1 MSWNRIVLTLFLTFS
16 LGTTAGTAKELMKI
30 SEDELI
36 VRGILYDEYKAYEN
50 SYQVY
55 RKLYDDTEAEI
66 YLFKEASAALMSG
79 THILESITR
88 LKTFDEKDPN
98 RIEVR
103 RLLIP
108 LYLTIRQVRNATIE
122 AEHLLEQS
130 KEPMDLDLASNSFL
144 YSGDFKRALGLLE
157 RVYETVPREDIL
169 LRIADIMDQFTGER
183 KRAIQLLET
192 HRRLNMNI
200 VSHDLYAK
208 LLLLYQ
214 KEQDVDGVLETYKAL
229 YKQNNDEE
237 YLTRIIDVYI
247 YKRDLQSAIS
257 FLEEDQSRDDIL
269 YELYKRER
277 LFAKA
282 LELVDKLYNKDK
294 DAKWIAEKGVLIFE
308 NSKDKNDKKMIQDV
322 ISHFEKAIEMGNDD
336 SIYLNYYG
344 YTLIDK
350 DVNVKKG
357 IDIIKDALTQQP
369 DNMYY
374 LDSLAWGYYKER
386 ECDKAYKLM
395 KRVVDEEGLT
405 EPEIIEHW
413 DAIRQC
419 K

>member
-1 MSWNRIVLTLFLTFS
+1 MSWNRIVLTLLIVFS
-16 LGTTAGTAKELMKI
+16 FGTSASYAKELMKI

-36 VRGILYDEYKAYEN
+36 IRGLLYDEYKAYEN

-55 RKLYDDTEAEI
+55 KRLYDDTGAEI
-66 YLFKEASAALMSG
+66 YLFKEASSALMSRN
-79 THILESITR
+79 HILESITR
-88 LKTFDEKDPN
+88 LKIWDEKNPD

-108 LYLTIRQVRNATIE
+108 LYLTIRQVKNATIE

-144 YSGDFKRALGLLE
+144 YAGKFKRALELLS
-157 RVYETVPREDIL
+157 RVYETVPREEIL
-169 LRIADIMDQFTGER
+169 LRMADIMDEFTGER
-183 KRAIQLLET
+183 KKAIQLLET
-192 HRRLNMNI
+192 HRRMNI
-200 VSHDLYAK
+200 VSHDVYVK

-214 KEQDVDGVLETYKAL
+214 KEKDIDGILETYKAL
-229 YKQNNDEE
+229 YMQDNDQE
-237 YLTRIIDVYI
+237 YLMKIIDAYV
-247 YKRDLQSAIS
+247 YKRDLDGAIV
-257 FLEEDQSRDDIL
+257 FLEKDQSRNDIL
-269 YELYKRER
+269 YELYKTKKYYS
-277 LFAKA
+277 KA
-282 LELVDKLYNKDK
+282 LALVDKLYEEDK
-294 DAKWIAEKGVLIFE
+294 NSKWIAEKGVLLFE
-308 NSKDKNDKKMIQDV
+308 TSEDKNDKKMIQDV
-322 ISHFEKAIEMGNDD
+322 ISHFENAIALGNDD

-350 DVNVKKG
+350 EVNVKKG
-357 IDIIKDALTQQP
+357 INVIENALIQQP

-386 ECDKAYKLM
+386 DCDKAYKLM
-395 KRVVDEEGLT
+395 KRVVDEEGLE

>member
-1 MSWNRIVLTLFLTFS
+1 MSWNRIVLTLFIIFGFS
-16 LGTTAGTAKELMKI
+16 TTAGYAKEIMKI

-36 VRGILYDEYKAYEN
+36 MTGLLYDEYKAYEN

-55 RKLYDDTEAEI
+55 KKLYDDTGAEI
-66 YLFKEASAALMSG
+66 YLFKEATSALMSR

-88 LKTFDEKDPN
+88 LKTWDKKNPN

-108 LYLTIRQVRNATIE
+108 LYLTVRQVENATIE

-144 YSGDFKRALGLLE
+144 YAGKFKRALELLS
-157 RVYETVPREDIL
+157 RIYETLPREEIL
-169 LRIADIMDQFTGER
+169 LRMTDIMDEFTGER
-183 KRAIQLLET
+183 KKAIQLLET
-192 HRRLNMNI
+192 HRRMNI
-200 VSHDLYAK
+200 VSHDVYAR

-214 KEQDVDGVLETYKAL
+214 KERDIDGILETYKAL
-229 YKQNNDEE
+229 YQQDSDQE
-237 YLTRIIDVYI
+237 YLMKIIDAYV
-247 YKRDLQSAIS
+247 YKRDLDGAIA
-257 FLEEDQSRDDIL
+257 FLEKDQSRNDIL
-269 YELYKRER
+269 YELYKTKKY
-277 LFAKA
+277 FSKA
-282 LELVDKLYNKDK
+282 LVLVDKLYDQDK
-294 DAKWIAEKGVLIFE
+294 DSKWIAEKGVLLFE
-308 NSKDKNDKKMIQDV
+308 NSEDKNDKKMIKDV
-322 ISHFEKAIEMGNDD
+322 ISHFEKAIELGNDD

-350 DVNVKKG
+350 EVNVKKG
-357 IDIIKDALTQQP
+357 IKVIEDALIQQP
-369 DNMYY
+369 DNIYY

-386 ECDKAYKLM
+386 DCDKAYKLM
-395 KRVVDEEGLT
+395 KRVVDEEGLE

>member
-1 MSWNRIVLTLFLTFS
+1 M
-16 LGTTAGTAKELMKI
+16 GHAKELMKI

-36 VRGILYDEYKAYEN
+36 VTAILYDEYKAYEN
-50 SYQVY
+50 SYKVY
-55 RKLYDDTEAEI
+55 KKLFDDTGAEI
-66 YLFKEASAALMSG
+66 YLFKEATSALMSG
-79 THILESITR
+79 TNISESINR
-88 LKTFDEKDPN
+88 LKLWDQKNPN

-108 LYLTIRQVRNATIE
+108 LYLTIRQVKNAKIE

-144 YSGDFKRALGLLE
+144 YSGDFKRAVELLN
-157 RVYETVPREDIL
+157 RVYETTPREEVL
-169 LRIADIMDQFTGER
+169 LKMVDIMDQFTGER
-183 KRAIQLLET
+183 KKAIQLLET

-200 VSHDLYAK
+200 VSHDIYAK

-214 KEQDVDGVLETYKAL
+214 KEKDIDGLLETYKAL
-229 YKQNNDEE
+229 YKLNNDEE
-237 YLTRIIDVYI
+237 YLSRIIDVYI
-247 YKRDLQSAIS
+247 YKRDIQSAIT
-257 FLEEDQSRDDIL
+257 FLEQDQTRKDIL
-269 YELYKRER
+269 YELYKREKQ
-277 LFAKA
+277 FAKA
-282 LELVDKLYNKDK
+282 LGLVDELYNEDK

-322 ISHFEKAIEMGNDD
+322 ISHFEKAIELGNDD

-350 DVNVKKG
+350 EVDVQKG
-357 IDIIKDALTQQP
+357 IDIIENALIQQP

-386 ECDKAYKLM
+386 QCDKAYKLM
-395 KRVVDEEGLT
+395 KRVVEEEGLT
-405 EPEIIEHW
+405 EPEIKEHW